1 MAVFSDP
8 NDVGSFFE
16 GCCSED
22 LTGYLVVQGSSL
34 ILVLFFPFHNEFHCF
49 RNEAEAWDATLKCSM
64 LVVGD

>member
-22 LTGYLVVQGSSL
+22 LTGYLVVEGNILDSR
-34 ILVLFFPFHNEFHCF
+34 LVLLLP
-49 RNEAEAWDATLKCSM
+49 
-64 LVVGD
+64 